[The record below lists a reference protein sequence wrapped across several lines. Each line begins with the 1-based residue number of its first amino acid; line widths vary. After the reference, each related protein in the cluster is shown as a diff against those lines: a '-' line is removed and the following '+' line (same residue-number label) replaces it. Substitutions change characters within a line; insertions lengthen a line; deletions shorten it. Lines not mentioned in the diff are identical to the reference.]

1 MSEKRGHTVK
11 IEYPFN
17 TAGVLEVYYPDLD
30 NWYRTT
36 ASEFRSFDG
45 KRRITE
51 PEYVSRANRD
61 IPMITY
67 DYFGPVYHQGT
78 NTVVESKGI
87 NMIVGG
93 TKWTEMFNPPSG
105 KKQKKNK
112 VS

>member
-1 MSEKRGHTVK
+1 MSEKRGLTVK

-17 TAGVLEVYYPDLD
+17 TAGVLECYYPDSD
-30 NWYRTT
+30 TWYRTT

-45 KRRITE
+45 KRRITQ
-51 PEYVSRANRD
+51 PEYISRANTN
-61 IPMITY
+61 IPMVTE
-67 DYFGPVYHQGT
+67 DYFGPVFHLHT

-93 TKWTEMFNPPSG
+93 TKWHEIYNPPSG

>member
-17 TAGVLEVYYPDLD
+17 TAGVLECYYPDLD

-45 KRRITE
+45 RRRITE

-61 IPMITY
+61 IPMITTE
-67 DYFGPVYHQGT
+67 YFGPVYHQGT
-78 NTVVESKGI
+78 NTVVESKGL

-93 TKWTEMFNPPSG
+93 TKWTEIYNPPSG
-105 KKQKKNK
+105 KKVKKK
-112 VS
+112 IVS

>member
-17 TAGVLEVYYPDLD
+17 TAGVLEVHYPGSD

-51 PEYVSRANRD
+51 PEYVSRENRD

-67 DYFGPVYHQGT
+67 EYFGPVYHLGT
-78 NTVVESKGI
+78 NSVVESKGL

-93 TKWTEMFNPPSG
+93 TKWTEMFKPPSG
-105 KKQKKNK
+105 KKEKKK
-112 VS
+112 IVS